1 MPLRGVSLKGA
12 LRKSALRH
20 DTRRKRPVA
29 ANRSPA
35 QPAGAAVRLPAAARC
50 ASPFETLVACCSY
63 SSTRARVSTKT
74 GNLHRLTS
82 CWHQLYTD
90 LYIHVKRGGTVLL
103 NKLNLSGTGF
113 CASFNFRRTSRA
125 VTRLFDL
132 ALEGTGIRSTQF
144 TILVGIAKAQP
155 ASIGAL
161 AEILT
166 LDPTTLTRSLRPLQQ
181 DGLVA
186 VSPRSAMRQRFLT
199 LTAKGERQLAT
210 TLPQW
215 RKIQATFESAVGC
228 DHWLHLRAELEHL
241 ADVAKT
247 LEEQHSHET
256 VQV

>member
-1 MPLRGVSLKGA
+1 
-12 LRKSALRH
+12 
-20 DTRRKRPVA
+20 
-29 ANRSPA
+29 
-35 QPAGAAVRLPAAARC
+35 
-50 ASPFETLVACCSY
+50 
-63 SSTRARVSTKT
+63 
-74 GNLHRLTS
+74 
-82 CWHQLYTD
+82 
-90 LYIHVKRGGTVLL
+90 LL
-103 NKLNLSGTGF
+103 NTLNLSGTGF

-181 DGLVA
+181 GGLVA

-247 LEEQHSHET
+247 LEEQHARET

>member
-1 MPLRGVSLKGA
+1 
-12 LRKSALRH
+12 
-20 DTRRKRPVA
+20 
-29 ANRSPA
+29 
-35 QPAGAAVRLPAAARC
+35 
-50 ASPFETLVACCSY
+50 
-63 SSTRARVSTKT
+63 
-74 GNLHRLTS
+74 
-82 CWHQLYTD
+82 
-90 LYIHVKRGGTVLL
+90 LL

-241 ADVAKT
+241 AGVANA
-247 LEEQHSHET
+247 LEEQHSQQT
-256 VQV
+256 VQA

>member
-1 MPLRGVSLKGA
+1 MGLP
-12 LRKSALRH
+12 SAAHR
-20 DTRRKRPVA
+20 
-29 ANRSPA
+29 
-35 QPAGAAVRLPAAARC
+35 AR
-50 ASPFETLVACCSY
+50 AFETLVAHCAHSFPG
-63 SSTRARVSTKT
+63 ARVSTKT
-74 GNLHRLTS
+74 RNLQRLTIR
-82 CWHQLYTD
+82 WEKLYSD
-90 LYIHVKRGGTVLL
+90 MYIHVKHGGAVLL
-103 NKLNLSGTGF
+103 NKLNLSGTGL

-181 DGLVA
+181 DGLIT

-210 TLPQW
+210 SLPRW
-215 RKIQATFESAVGC
+215 RKIQAAFESAVGC

-241 ADVAKT
+241 AEVANT
-247 LEEQHSHET
+247 LEEEHSQQA

>member
-1 MPLRGVSLKGA
+1 
-12 LRKSALRH
+12 
-20 DTRRKRPVA
+20 
-29 ANRSPA
+29 
-35 QPAGAAVRLPAAARC
+35 
-50 ASPFETLVACCSY
+50 
-63 SSTRARVSTKT
+63 
-74 GNLHRLTS
+74 
-82 CWHQLYTD
+82 
-90 LYIHVKRGGTVLL
+90 LL

-210 TLPQW
+210 TLPEW

-241 ADVAKT
+241 AEVAKN
-247 LEEQHSHET
+247 LEEQHSHQT